1 MNVLIHS
8 YNTETVSQQR
18 HETKE
23 KCANMEN
30 PYTVSRGA
38 FLAAAKSNLSSSH
51 QLDLLNMFNSGD
63 YTELNTCLNFSQ
75 KWKCC
80 LFWWPCAVLCTISI
94 YLCVCINFP
103 MQHIVLSNWINWP
116 QSVPFQPIV
125 LWKDIV
131 LCWSN
136 WFQNRNR
143 LVVVLLTITGLW
155 LRQICI
161 FRLYLQY
168 INIKVTS
175 HPQIRKYEDINEDVL
190 HEWNWLDWKSPMT
203 R

>member
-1 MNVLIHS
+1 MNALIHS

-75 KWKCC
+75 KNENVASFGDPVLYCVQF
-80 LFWWPCAVLCTISI
+80 LFVF
-94 YLCVCINFP
+94 VF
-103 MQHIVLSNWINWP
+103 V
-116 QSVPFQPIV
+116 
-125 LWKDIV
+125 
-131 LCWSN
+131 
-136 WFQNRNR
+136 
-143 LVVVLLTITGLW
+143 
-155 LRQICI
+155 
-161 FRLYLQY
+161 
-168 INIKVTS
+168 
-175 HPQIRKYEDINEDVL
+175 
-190 HEWNWLDWKSPMT
+190 
-203 R
+203 